1 VSSEKLVRQYLLG
14 ELSEEDREA
23 VEDRLFGD
31 ADFLE
36 EVEAAE
42 TTLMDEYVAG
52 ELPGPERKRWEGYLA
67 AHPKSRERLA
77 LSRLLQTR
85 GRKSRLWWLA
95 VAAAVLALFF
105 FMPKKDAPVVLAV
118 ALEAGALRSGTE
130 KVQVVS
136 VKPDVQ
142 FVRLRLGAGARAT
155 LRFVD
160 SGRIVASSALVDG
173 YLELEAVGLQ
183 AGDYV
188 ATVMD
193 GQGEE
198 IADFVFRLARLP

>member
-1 VSSEKLVRQYLLG
+1 MSSEKLVRQYLLG

-31 ADFLE
+31 VAFLE
-36 EVEAAE
+36 AVEVAE

-52 ELPGPERKRWEGYLA
+52 ELSGPERKRWEGYLA

-77 LSRLLQTR
+77 LSRALQVR
-85 GRKSRLWWLA
+85 AGRSRLWWLA

-136 VKPDVQ
+136 VKPEVR
-142 FVRLRLGAGARAT
+142 FVRLRLGAGVSAR

-173 YLELEAVGLQ
+173 YLELEAAGLQ

-193 GQGEE
+193 GQGEA
-198 IADFVFRLARLP
+198 IADIELRLARLP